1 MDKLS
6 ENLKRLQSEEGVVCY
21 TFEDNSK
28 QIIFTT
34 LCGDKLPQ
42 GVFLQKGFFYDL
54 AKNKYY
60 PFRTDAIKV
69 EIFFDLDD
77 LELSEVDKFVNQM
90 L

>member
-1 MDKLS
+1 MDKLA
-6 ENLKRLQSEEGVVCY
+6 ENLERLKSEEGVVCY
-21 TFEDNSK
+21 TFSDGSK

-54 AKNKYY
+54 AKGKYY
-60 PFRTDAIKV
+60 PFRTDAEKV
-69 EIFFDLDD
+69 EIFFDLED

-90 L
+90 F